1 MSISAS
7 EVNKLRQMTGAGM
20 MDCKKALVETNGD
33 FDAAVDFLRKKGQK
47 ISASRADRSASDG
60 AVIAITNDDNT
71 VGVIIELNCE
81 TDFVAKNEDFVKLA
95 NEIAETALT
104 EQPADIN
111 ALNNLEIGGVVL
123 EKRLL
128 SEMGKIGEKIEVS
141 KYELVKGEGIVN
153 YIHAGNK
160 IGVLVEFNKPAS
172 NDVVDAGKDV
182 AMQIAAMNPVSVS
195 EDDVDQAT
203 KDRELA
209 IGREQAI
216 AEGKPE
222 QIVDKIAEGKLK
234 KFYKDNTLL
243 HQDFVKDGSKSVAQ
257 MLEGVEK
264 GLTVKSFHR
273 VVLGA

>member
-33 FDAAVDFLRKKGQK
+33 FEAAVDFLRKKGQK

-60 AVIAITNDDNT
+60 AVIAITNDNHT

-81 TDFVAKNEDFVKLA
+81 TDFVAKNDDFVKLA
-95 NEIAETALT
+95 NEIAQTAL
-104 EQPADIN
+104 EQQPADIAALN
-111 ALNNLEIGGVVL
+111 ALEVGGIAL
-123 EKRLL
+123 DKRLL

-160 IGVLVEFNKPAS
+160 IGVLVEFNKAAS
-172 NDVVDAGKDV
+172 SDIQDAGRDV

-195 EDDVDQAT
+195 DTDIDDAT
-203 KDRELA
+203 KERELS

-222 QIVDKIAEGKLK
+222 QIIDKIAQGKLK

-243 HQDFVKDGSKSVAQ
+243 AQDFVKDGSKSVAK
-257 MLEGVEK
+257 MLDEVES
-264 GLTVKSFHR
+264 GLTVNKFYR